1 MRAEVEV
8 LRHFNRAWSQRVGV
22 IDESFLGSGRPLGP
36 SRVLFEI
43 GLHGVGVREL
53 RERLGLDAGYV
64 SRLLRRLEGEGLVT
78 TSLDPDDERRRLA
91 ALTSAGCEAWHDLED
106 RSNDAAQRIV
116 EPLSPS
122 RRTQLADALRTADAL
137 IRAATV
143 ALVEVELSSPP
154 ARTAVSAYFAELD
167 QRFPGGFDPG
177 PQDPDDYRPPHG
189 RFVVARCDGDVIACG
204 GLQSLSPAVAEI
216 KRMWVDAAWRGHG
229 LAGRMLRHL
238 EALAAADNHTVVR
251 LDTNPTLTDAISMY
265 RRAGYIEIE
274 RYNDNPYAGHWFEKA
289 LPCR

>member
-43 GLHGVGVREL
+43 GLEGIAVRVL

-64 SRLLRRLEGEGLVT
+64 SRLLRRLEHEGLVV
-78 TSLDPDDERRRLA
+78 TSPDSEDERRRLA
-91 ALTSAGCEAWHDLED
+91 VLTSAGCEAWHDLEN
-106 RSNDAAQRIV
+106 RSNEVAHRIV
-116 EPLSPS
+116 EPLSAS
-122 RRTQLADALRTADAL
+122 KRAQLTDALRTADAL

-143 ALVEVELSSPP
+143 TLVEVELSSSP
-154 ARTAVSAYFAELD
+154 ARAAMSAYFAELD
-167 QRFPGGFDPG
+167 ERFPGGFDPG
-177 PQDPDDYRPPHG
+177 PQDPDDYRPPRG
-189 RFVVARCDGDVIACG
+189 RFVVALCEGDVVACG
-204 GLQSLSPAVAEI
+204 AVQSLSPEVAEI
-216 KRMWVDAAWRGHG
+216 KRMWVDAALRGRG

-238 EALAAADNHTVVR
+238 EALAAADKHTVVR

-265 RRAGYIEIE
+265 RRAGYTEIE

-289 LPCR
+289 LS